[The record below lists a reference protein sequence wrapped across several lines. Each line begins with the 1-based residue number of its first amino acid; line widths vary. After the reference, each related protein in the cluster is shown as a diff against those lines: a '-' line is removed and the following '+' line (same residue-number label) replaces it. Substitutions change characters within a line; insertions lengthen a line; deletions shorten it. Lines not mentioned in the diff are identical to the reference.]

1 MSEEGLIKGRYQDEE
16 QQRHHFRQ
24 STRSPVPTVPLP
36 PTPAFHSTT
45 TSTSRR
51 LPNLNQVVEPK
62 SHSFELPPPLLP
74 RDEEVPFLGSI
85 QSSNEALRR
94 SSYSPTQPPTS
105 ESYSSLASNS
115 TSSSSAFGLN
125 SPFPRPL
132 QMKPTTQQPLNSQP
146 RRKENSSFVYSNYN
160 VSSSSKGGSSDATT
174 HIRVAAKPSSIGFP
188 FRDSMAL
195 SDLPFHTRGGGGGKK
210 SKEVIEEEGSD
221 ESGDVDLDLSFD
233 FQPASKARDGLGYR
247 MPSVLN
253 QRQHVEK
260 QGDWVEIDIPP
271 RSFSSLSSSEE
282 EVERDHGISEG
293 EMVRSPSGQLLGT
306 KKRVKSAVEL
316 RKAYLAGEQQVYPD
330 VGTETKAFAVMFD
343 GGVEDRYSDIEGR
356 HPGGTARN
364 EWVRKTSIDPSLRL
378 ASNSLAGASSYHNS
392 FGKGF
397 AYNPTDPLH
406 IPLPDS
412 PASPDAMQEAAR
424 AKTFPL
430 PLKLVD
436 RLRSPSP
443 LVNSPAWSIGSFF
456 ITHKEGP
463 DAITANIL
471 DDYGG
476 VRKSEDYNPD
486 GPRSRRPSW
495 AGELTKSTLEYMR
508 MKGRL
513 DTPLSDDDS
522 PVFGGSTP
530 SDFGFSS
537 DDQARTP
544 REDIYVYRNGA
555 YMHPG
560 SDDGSPRVEEQPVQV
575 HLGRRRSELNKHE
588 LDGLGLDFSG
598 DDIEP
603 IPTNKLH
610 PLPLSSLYVP
620 RRRGV
625 IPRLSF
631 SPPALSIIEDTDDR
645 SSVQTSESGI
655 DTSVASP
662 TRRLSR
668 MTSRHSISYR
678 RHSTSS
684 LSQIQQGINP
694 PPRPHFAP
702 ALRALHTSS
711 SRSVSSPSPT
721 DRPRS
726 TFTPVPL
733 TLVEHHRIRTGNAHG
748 NNVSN
753 RHDNSLGLA
762 CSFTTN
768 SKISLTSITDFF
780 SHSPLP
786 TLDAIVPAQLLFWSG
801 FLFGPWC
808 WIIGGWWLRHLD
820 GELWRT
826 RGSRCRS
833 PRCACGNMVGWHSE
847 AMVRHHC
854 GIGVAE
860 RDKWGG
866 LDQWVFVNRVAS
878 MGAGVTISVLV
889 GVAISAAVGAL

>member
-1 MSEEGLIKGRYQDEE
+1 MSEEGQIYDRYQDEE
-16 QQRHHFRQ
+16 RQRHHFRV
-24 STRSPVPTVPLP
+24 STPSPLPTVPLP
-36 PTPAFHSTT
+36 PTPAFLSTLT
-45 TSTSRR
+45 QTSRR
-51 LPNLNQVVEPK
+51 RPNLNQVLEPK
-62 SHSFELPPPLLP
+62 SPSFELPPPLP
-74 RDEEVPFLGSI
+74 PHDEEVAFLGPI
-85 QSSNEALRR
+85 QSTHEALRG
-94 SSYSPTQPPTS
+94 SSGTPTQPPTS
-105 ESYSSLASNS
+105 DSYSSLASNS
-115 TSSSSAFGLN
+115 TSSSSAFGLH

-132 QMKPTTQQPLNSQP
+132 QRKPTVQSSTHSQP
-146 RRKENSSFVYSNYN
+146 RRKDNSSFVHSNYN

-174 HIRVAAKPSSIGFP
+174 HIRVAAKPSIVGFP

-195 SDLPFHTRGGGGGKK
+195 SDLPFHSREGVKK
-210 SKEVIEEEGSD
+210 SREAIEEEGSD
-221 ESGDVDLDLSFD
+221 ESGDVDLDLSFE
-233 FQPASKARDGLGYR
+233 FQPASEGRNGLGYR
-247 MPSVLN
+247 MPSVLD
-253 QRQHVEK
+253 QRQRVEN

-282 EVERDHGISEG
+282 EAGRDHGISEG

-330 VGTETKAFAVMFD
+330 FGTGTKAFAVMFD
-343 GGVEDRYSDIEGR
+343 GGDENRYSGIEGR
-356 HPGGTARN
+356 HSGGTARN

-378 ASNSLAGASSYHNS
+378 ASNSLAGASNYHNS

-406 IPLPDS
+406 VPLPDS
-412 PASPDAMQEAAR
+412 PASPEAMQEAAR

-443 LVNSPAWSIGSFF
+443 LINSPAWSIGSFF
-456 ITHKEGP
+456 ISHKDGP
-463 DAITANIL
+463 DAITANVL

-476 VRKSEDYNPD
+476 VRKSEDYHPD

-495 AGELTKSTLEYMR
+495 AGELTKSTLEFMR

-513 DTPLSDDDS
+513 DTPMSDDDS

-544 REDIYVYRNGA
+544 QEDIYVYRHGA
-555 YMHPG
+555 YMRPG
-560 SDDGSPRVEEQPVQV
+560 SDEGSPRVEEQPVQV

-598 DDIEP
+598 DDIDP
-603 IPTNKLH
+603 IPVDKLH
-610 PLPLSSLYVP
+610 PLPISSLDIP

-625 IPRLSF
+625 VPRLSF

-645 SSVQTSESGI
+645 SSLQTSESGL
-655 DTSVASP
+655 DPSVASP

-668 MTSRHSISYR
+668 MTSQHSISYR

-684 LSQIQQGINP
+684 LLQIQQAISP
-694 PPRPHFAP
+694 PPRPHFGP
-702 ALRALHTSS
+702 GLRTLHTSS

-733 TLVEHHRIRTGNAHG
+733 TLVEHHRIRTGNSHTHY
-748 NNVSN
+748 VSN
-753 RHDNSLGLA
+753 RHDPSLQLA
-762 CSFTTN
+762 SSFTTN
-768 SKISLTSITDFF
+768 GKFSLNTIKDVFLHTSI
-780 SHSPLP
+780 S
-786 TLDAIVPAQLLFWSG
+786 TLDAMVPAQLLFWSG

-833 PRCACGNMVGWHSE
+833 PRCACGSMVGWHSD

-860 RDKWGG
+860 REKWAG
-866 LDQWVFVNRVAS
+866 LDQWVFVNRIAS
-878 MGAGVTISVLV
+878 LGAGATITVLV
-889 GVAISAAVGAL
+889 GVAISAAVGTL